1 MNWKTFL
8 AGAAAGIAAGYVAK
22 QVIDQTV
29 NITPESILSN
39 VKNALRKEGKVNG
52 SWIIMKPE
60 PYQKF
65 NLDYKVYKGGI
76 TRIINGN
83 QEQYEFIADAATGA
97 LLDLN
102 AVTSS

>member
-8 AGAAAGIAAGYVAK
+8 AGATAGIAAGYVAK
-22 QVIDQTV
+22 QVMDQTV

-39 VKNALRKEGKVNG
+39 VKNSLRKDGKING

-65 NLDYKVYKGGI
+65 NLDYNVYKGGI

-83 QEQYEFIADAATGA
+83 PEQYEFVADATTGT

-102 AVTSS
+102 VVSN